1 VILIVAYDDDFT
13 AAEGQRLLAERG
25 HAVARIDCA
34 RFPAGSGVSLRWSAD
49 GQRHRR
55 LGDIDLDRVRA
66 VWHRRG
72 TIRPPRK
79 RSETADPA
87 RAIIDAESERLL
99 MFLWNDL
106 PVPFIPAP
114 HAVIRARQDKLSQ
127 LALAT
132 EVGLA
137 IPPTLVTTDPAEA
150 LAFLREHQGSCISK
164 LIDPGTLLRPDLA
177 GFTRFTE
184 PVTHRDHLAMGMVA
198 ACPTLFQAYVPKD
211 IELRVTVV
219 GDRVFAAAIHS
230 QAAAHAKHDW
240 RKYDRTRVPYRPHQL
255 PDEVAAA
262 CVAIAARLGLRYGA
276 IDLIRRPD
284 GEHVFLEIN
293 PAGEYQW
300 IEATTGLPI
309 TEAICDLL
317 VALSEGSAA

>member
-1 VILIVAYDDDFT
+1 MILVVAYDDDI
-13 AAEGQRLLAERG
+13 AADQGERILRARGAELAR
-25 HAVARIDCA
+25 VDCG
-34 RFPAGSGVSLRWSAD
+34 RFPAGSGVTLTWDAD
-49 GQRHRR
+49 GRRRRR
-55 LGDIDLDRVRA
+55 LGAIDLDQVRA

-72 TIRPPRK
+72 TIRPPKTREQ
-79 RSETADPA
+79 RDPVQA
-87 RAIIDAESERLL
+87 VVDGESERLL

-106 PVPFIPAP
+106 AVPFVPAP
-114 HAVIRARQDKLSQ
+114 HAVIRARQDKLAQ
-127 LALAT
+127 LALAA

-150 LAFLREHQGSCISK
+150 AAFLRAHGGRCVSK
-164 LIDPGTLLRPDLA
+164 LIDPATIQRPELA

-184 PVTHRDHLAMGMVA
+184 PIIRRDHAALQMVA
-198 ACPTLFQAYVPKD
+198 ACPTLLQAYVPKD

-230 QAAAHAKHDW
+230 QESAQARHDW
-240 RKYDRTRVPYRPHQL
+240 RKYDRTRVPYRAHEL

-262 CVAIAARLGLRYGA
+262 CVAIARRLDLRYGA

-284 GEHVFLEIN
+284 GTHVFLEIN

-300 IEATTGLPI
+300 VEMATGLPI
-309 TEAICDLL
+309 TAAICDLL
-317 VALSEGSAA
+317 IALSEETGG

>member
-1 VILIVAYDDDFT
+1 VILIVAYDDDL
-13 AAEGQRLLAERG
+13 AASDGERLLRARGAEVGR
-25 HAVARIDCA
+25 VDCA
-34 RFPAGSGVSLRWSAD
+34 RFPAGSGVTLSWSAE
-49 GQRHRR
+49 GKRRRR

-72 TIRPPRK
+72 TIRPPRT

-87 RAIIDAESERLL
+87 RAIIDSESERVL
-99 MFLWNDL
+99 MFLWSDL
-106 PVPFIPAP
+106 EVPFIPAP

-127 LALAT
+127 LALAA
-132 EVGLA
+132 ELGLA

-150 LAFLREHQGSCISK
+150 LEFLRVHQGECVTK
-164 LIDPGTLLRPDLA
+164 LIDPGTLQRPDLA
-177 GFTRFTE
+177 GLTRFTE

-198 ACPTLFQAYVPKD
+198 ACPTLLQAYVPKD

-240 RKYDRTRVPYRPHQL
+240 RKYDRTRVPYRRHQL
-255 PDEVAAA
+255 PAEVAAA
-262 CVAIAARLGLRYGA
+262 CVAITARLGLRYGA

-284 GEHVFLEIN
+284 GVHVFLEIN

-300 IEATTGLPI
+300 VQGATGLPI

-317 VALSEGSAA
+317 VALSEGDAP

>member
-1 VILIVAYDDDFT
+1 MILIVAYDDDR
-13 AAEGQRLLAERG
+13 AAGDGERILR
-25 HAVARIDCA
+25 ARGVEVTRVDCA
-34 RFPAGSGVSLRWSAD
+34 RFPAGSGVTLSWSAG
-49 GQRHRR
+49 GQRRRR
-55 LGDIDLDRVRA
+55 LGGIDLDRVRA

-72 TIRPPRK
+72 TIRPPRT
-79 RSETADPA
+79 RSETADPT
-87 RAIIDAESERLL
+87 RAVIDSESERLL

-114 HAVIRARQDKLSQ
+114 HALIRACQDKLSQ

-150 LAFLREHQGSCISK
+150 FAFLREHQGNCITK
-164 LIDPGTLLRPDLA
+164 LIDPATIQRPDLA

-184 PVTHRDHLAMGMVA
+184 PVIHRDHLAMSSVA

-211 IELRVTVV
+211 VELRVTVV

-230 QAAAHAKHDW
+230 QVAAHAKHDW

-284 GEHVFLEIN
+284 GAHVFLEIN
-293 PAGEYQW
+293 PAGEYHW
-300 IEATTGLPI
+300 VEVITGLPI

-317 VALSEGSAA
+317 VALSEEGAA